1 MNVEES
7 FELLVQKYARPLHDR
22 IIGEEE
28 ARKFIDTYRSQF
40 SSLIIRE
47 LNQVTDSG
55 DLRKLTLLIQLIVIS
70 TNAELDET
78 IAIGKAFRKLIEIL
92 VNKEKS
98 EVNGRL
104 LHAVIDLLFHWE
116 ALTDDL
122 NDADQIVFA
131 NSLAKLANYDEQDD
145 FWYKTAAYKA
155 VMTLKGFRVKLHVI
169 RILSELFENHSVYE
183 VAVETKKA
191 QDYLRRN
198 LNGAA

>member
-22 IIGEEE
+22 IIGGEE

-40 SSLIIRE
+40 SSLMVRE
-47 LNQVTDSG
+47 LNQVADSG
-55 DLRKLTLLIQLIVIS
+55 DLRKMSLLLQFIQVSSDAKLK
-70 TNAELDET
+70 ET

-92 VNKEKS
+92 VKKEKS

-104 LHAVIDLLFHWE
+104 LHWVIDLLFHRE

-122 NDADQIVFA
+122 NDAEQIEFA

-169 RILSELFENHSVYE
+169 QILSELFENHSVHE
-183 VAVETKKA
+183 VAVETENA
-191 QDYLRRN
+191 LAYLRRN